1 MPFILIIARFG
12 LISIFD
18 MRKSLL
24 VFSFFLFFSAAHAK
38 SIGDYLTNKKDT
50 NYIESYYK
58 DLIVRLY
65 SGEKTHSLSLSDMN
79 MPYRLRYL
87 PNGYFNLGVG
97 VNFRS
102 FGLSLATK
110 IPIFQNSTIR
120 HGDTKRFGIQ
130 SYIYSSKFTV
140 DLLTSFLKGYY
151 LVNSSDH
158 FSGYTKDKE
167 YQRPDISSANIG
179 LSINYIFNNEH
190 FSYRAAFSDT
200 ERQKRSAGSLIAG
213 GSVISYQ
220 TKADSSIVP
229 REIDAKYFA
238 KSRDI
243 SEFGV
248 LAFNANIGYAY
259 SLIFLKHG
267 ICTLSYILGAGIQ
280 DNTFDRELNDVINR
294 WRFSMNHSIRVGV
307 GYRFNRYYLRLGII
321 RSTQYTSLKYN
332 DLSIGNGTNFMQ
344 VSLGKRFTLRK

>member
-1 MPFILIIARFG
+1 
-12 LISIFD
+12 
-18 MRKSLL
+18 MRKIVIVFCL
-24 VFSFFLFFSAAHAK
+24 VVHFFSAEAK
-38 SIGDYLTNKKDT
+38 SLNGYLKAEKDT
-50 NYIESYYK
+50 NYIENYYN

-65 SGEKTHSLSLSDMN
+65 SGEKTHSIDLTDLNSS
-79 MPYRLRYL
+79 YRLKYL
-87 PNGYFNLGVG
+87 PNGYFNLGAG
-97 VNFRS
+97 INFRS

-110 IPIFQNSTIR
+110 VPIFQNSEIK
-120 HGDTKRFGIQ
+120 HGETKRFGIQ

-151 LVNSSDH
+151 LINSSTH
-158 FSGYTKDKE
+158 LKSYTKDKD

-179 LSINYIFNNEH
+179 ISVNYIFNNSR

-213 GSVISYQ
+213 GSVFSYR

-229 REIDAKYFA
+229 REIEQKYFL

-243 SEFGV
+243 SKSGV

-259 SLIFLKHG
+259 SLVFLKNG
-267 ICTLSYILGAGIQ
+267 IFTLSYILGTGIQ
-280 DNTFDRELNDVINR
+280 DNSFDREVDSKINR
-294 WRFSMNHSIRVGV
+294 WRFSMNHSGRLGI
-307 GYRFNRYYLRLGII
+307 GYRFNRYYLRIGII

-332 DLSIGNGTNFMQ
+332 DLGIGNGTNFMQ
-344 VSLGKRFTLRK
+344 VSLGKRFSLMK